1 MGLFEK
7 YFNSDLKDNPFF
19 SELLSSCIEYSAKY
33 GHCGFLLTD
42 VVRSRKCGSHKLPFN
57 FGDIFWGLN

>member
-1 MGLFEK
+1 MGLIEK

-42 VVRSRKCGSHKLPFN
+42 VVRSLLNVDRTSYPSILLTFFGS
-57 FGDIFWGLN
+57 

>member
-19 SELLSSCIEYSAKY
+19 LNFCQAVLSTVQNMAIVDSS
-33 GHCGFLLTD
+33 
-42 VVRSRKCGSHKLPFN
+42 
-57 FGDIFWGLN
+57 